1 MENLRPSKGAKQH
14 QCFEQ
19 WHILRNHIFQLLV
32 CQQTE
37 TIPTIPAVDGDMWVQ
52 FTEALSFQPEPEIIQ
67 NKSAS
72 NNGQSGR
79 RLGTVPA
86 SELETRFVFRKS

>member
-1 MENLRPSKGAKQH
+1 MYYLQQIRMVYKGLAG
-14 QCFEQ
+14 
-19 WHILRNHIFQLLV
+19 WP
-32 CQQTE
+32 
-37 TIPTIPAVDGDMWVQ
+37 IPTTPAVDGDMWVQ

-86 SELETRFVFRKS
+86 SKLETRFVFRKS